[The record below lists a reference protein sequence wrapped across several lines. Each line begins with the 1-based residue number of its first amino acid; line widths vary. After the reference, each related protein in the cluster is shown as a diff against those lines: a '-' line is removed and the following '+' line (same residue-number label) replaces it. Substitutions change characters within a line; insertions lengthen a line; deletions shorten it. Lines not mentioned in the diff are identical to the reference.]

1 MNYIELINNFWKVDM
16 EARFSSVDVHLY
28 FYLLSVCNTLA
39 WRNPF
44 SHSNS
49 QLTGALGISEKTL
62 IASKKRLQEAGLI
75 EYEGGDSRRKSSIY
89 FLKSNA
95 NYCNKVS
102 SSVSSLV
109 SGLDSR
115 AGKNGSALN
124 KQEKTKLNN
133 SINDRETIVSQHAPE
148 ELNISDFKEE
158 LLDEGINTPTSEKV
172 PLNGKF
178 DKNNSKEKKKGS
190 AEKRKESAAF
200 IKPTLEEV
208 VEYCKERGN
217 GIDPQQWIDHYT
229 SNGWKV
235 GKNSMKDWK
244 AAVRTWEKNG
254 INNNSNNYGRKEQ
267 TGTATG
273 RPAKVPNGSTS
284 KEGFSST
291 I

>member
-28 FYLLSVCNTLA
+28 FYLLNICNTLA

-44 SHSNS
+44 YHSNG
-49 QLTGALGISEKTL
+49 QLTGALGFSEKTL

-75 EYEGGDSRRKSSIY
+75 EYESGDSRRKSSMY
-89 FLKSNA
+89 LLKYK

-102 SSVSSLV
+102 SSVSSFNGSSV
-109 SGLDSR
+109 SR
-115 AGKNGSALN
+115 TGKNGSDLN
-124 KQEKTKLNN
+124 KVETKLNN
-133 SINDRETIVSQHAPE
+133 IFNNGETTVSQHTPE
-148 ELNISDFKEE
+148 ESNINDYSEDSLGSGASVQPDEEAALNA
-158 LLDEGINTPTSEKV
+158 
-172 PLNGKF
+172 KF
-178 DKNNSKEKKKGS
+178 DKNNSKGKTPV
-190 AEKRKESAAF
+190 F

-208 VEYCKERGN
+208 AEYCKERAN

-254 INNNSNNYGRKEQ
+254 ISNNSNKYGRQEQ
-267 TGTATG
+267 TRSTTDRYTKIPG
-273 RPAKVPNGSTS
+273 GSTS
-284 KEGFSST
+284 REDFTST